1 MIVIKLVGG
10 LASQLHKYAVIKSIA
25 IKYNREFKVDLSA
38 YENIKEN
45 DAMNYGLHNIGIEP
59 LEASKKNIKDSKSLT
74 TLGRFLYFIVNFLK
88 WVPFF
93 GNYSRKVLRKLEAM
107 PTTRKLIAK
116 SILTIHVSNSSTLDW
131 IEEIVN
137 NENSYIYAEFGLR
150 FDIIESIRSDLKEAI
165 VNAKISDH
173 AKFYRDQIEESTIS
187 VSMHVRRGD
196 YVTNK
201 RTNDFH
207 GVCGEEYYR
216 KAIGKYENLGK
227 STFFVFS
234 DDLDWVKQEFRSLF
248 PKDTVFVSDNE
259 NFEDFSLMTSCTN
272 HIIANSGF
280 SAVSAWLS
288 CKNESNIT
296 SPARWFK
303 DEETNKNQMAML
315 PQDWLFL

>member
-10 LASQLHKYAVIKSIA
+10 LASQLHKYAVMKSIA
-25 IKYNREFKVDLSA
+25 KKYNREFKVDLSA
-38 YENIKEN
+38 YKNLKEN
-45 DAMNYGLHNIGIEP
+45 DVMNYGLHNIKIDP

-74 TLGRFLYFIVNFLK
+74 ILGRFLYFIVDFLK

-93 GNYSRKVLRKLEAM
+93 GNFSRKVLNRLESM
-107 PTTRKLIAK
+107 PVTKKLIAK

-150 FDIIESIRSDLKEAI
+150 FDIIESVRSELKEVI

-173 AKFYRDQIEESTIS
+173 AKFYRDQIEESPIS
-187 VSMHVRRGD
+187 ISMHVRRGD

-201 RTNDFH
+201 KTNDFH
-207 GVCGEEYYR
+207 GLCGEEYYR
-216 KAIGKYENLGK
+216 KAIGKYKNLEK
-227 STFFVFS
+227 STLFLFS
-234 DDLDWVKQEFRSLF
+234 DDLYWVKKEFKSFL
-248 PKDTVFVSDNE
+248 PKDTVFVSGNE
-259 NFEDFSLMTSCTN
+259 NYEDFSLMANCTN

-303 DEETNKNQMAML
+303 DEETNKNQMEML
-315 PQDWLFL
+315 PQGWLFL